1 MQEIRR
7 IRASAVDE
15 AALAL
20 LWPGIPVFLLSMLS
34 PNPEAPAA
42 PLHFNF
48 AADVIDRWAQE
59 RPEALALWCVNAAT
73 GAEQKLSFRQLAT
86 LSCQAA
92 DFLRSSGVRRGDR
105 VLIMLSR
112 VPQWWIG
119 MLGLIRL
126 GAVPV
131 PATLLLTAR
140 DVAYR
145 LESARVS
152 AAITNQDG
160 AAKVEIGRAHV

>member
-1 MQEIRR
+1 M
-7 IRASAVDE
+7 AKALTMTSACRDT
-15 AALAL
+15 
-20 LWPGIPVFLLSMLS
+20 S
-34 PNPEAPAA
+34 PMRGANPEVTQA

-48 AADVIDRWAQE
+48 ATDVIDRWAQE
-59 RPEALALWCVNAAT
+59 RPDAPALWCVHAST
-73 GAEQKLSFRQLAT
+73 GAEQRFSFRELAA

-92 DFLRSSGVRRGDR
+92 ALLRSSGVRRGDR

-131 PATLLLTAR
+131 PGTLLLTAR

-152 AAITNQDG
+152 AAITNDDG
-160 AAKVEIGRAHV
+160 AAKVGDFNGT